1 MNIMLKLLVT
11 GTIMGLIDAIWLSVI
26 AKRFYYSQLGSLLL
40 EKPNMVAAVLF
51 YIIYVIGIVIFA
63 LNPALS
69 QKSWHSAAGL
79 GALFGFVA
87 YATYDLTNLATI
99 KGFNTTVV
107 VVDMIWGTVLTA
119 TVATLAYLII
129 QRWSISQPLV

>member
-1 MNIMLKLLVT
+1 MLKLLVT

-69 QKSWHSAAGL
+69 QKSWQSAAGL
-79 GALFGFVA
+79 GSLFGFVA